1 MRVPVSGQQREVLVH
16 NLPIYWVQDFWR
28 KKEAEMQSWKE
39 WEEKTQQPTCHLSLI
54 DFPCRTLSHAASHAA
69 VPHFPE
75 AILHSAAR
83 GRERLEKWQNCVLME
98 RRHWMELLGASD
110 MDPKKPPK
118 T

>member
-1 MRVPVSGQQREVLVH
+1 
-16 NLPIYWVQDFWR
+16 
-28 KKEAEMQSWKE
+28 MQNWKE

-83 GRERLEKWQNCVLME
+83 GGRERLEKWQNCVLME
-98 RRHWMELLGASD
+98 RAHWMELLGTSD
-110 MDPKKPPK
+110 MDPKKPLK